1 MSGGGAPM
9 GGESGRRAGARTGAT
24 SGPASAPGELAIE
37 RVSKVFQSPEGRE
50 VLAVDD
56 ASIVVAGG
64 EFVTLLGPSGC
75 GKTTTLRMVAGF
87 EQPTRGRILLDGRDV
102 SRLSPDRREM
112 GMVFQSYAL
121 FPHLS
126 VFENVAYGL
135 RLRGRRGRALD
146 ESVKRIL
153 ASVNL
158 ADLGERRPSALSGGQ
173 QQRVA
178 LARAMAIEPRV
189 LLFDEPLSNLD
200 AKLRVSLRSEIRR
213 IQQQLGTTALYVTHD
228 QAEAMSLSDRIVVM
242 NNGRVEQYDS
252 PDAIYRRPKTRFVAD
267 FIGRANFVAGGVV
280 ARADGDRADVRIL
293 GRVAR
298 IAVAELVKAGSTAT
312 VVLRPES
319 IRLDEGDLSAIVR
332 SATFLGPTVEYEIEV
347 DGQVLA
353 VVDHEW
359 VEHEVHQPGERVAWT
374 FRDEQA
380 YALGPD

>member
-1 MSGGGAPM
+1 M
-9 GGESGRRAGARTGAT
+9 RGAT
-24 SGPASAPGELAIE
+24 GELALE
-37 RVSKVFQSPEGRE
+37 RVTKIFQSPEGRE
-50 VLAVDD
+50 VRAVDD
-56 ASIVVAGG
+56 ASIAVAGG

-87 EQPTRGRILLDGRDV
+87 EQPTTGRILLDGRDV
-102 SRLSPDRREM
+102 SRLSPDKREM

-135 RLRGRRGRALD
+135 RLRGQRGRALE
-146 ESVKRIL
+146 ESVGRIL
-153 ASVNL
+153 GSVNL
-158 ADLGERRPSALSGGQ
+158 GGLEERRPSALSGGQ

-200 AKLRVSLRSEIRR
+200 AKLRVSLRGEIRR

-242 NNGRVEQYDS
+242 NGGRIEQFDT
-252 PDAIYRRPKTRFVAD
+252 PDLIYRRPKTRFVAD
-267 FIGRANFVAGGVV
+267 FIGRANFVAGEVV
-280 ARADGDRADVRIL
+280 ARADDDRADVRIL

-298 IAVAELVKAGSTAT
+298 IAAAAGVRPGTPAT

-319 IRLDEGDLSAIVR
+319 IRLDEGDLSAVVR
-332 SATFLGPTVEYEIEV
+332 SATFLGPTVEYDIEV

-359 VEHEVHQPGERVAWT
+359 VEHEVHQPGERVAWS

>member
-1 MSGGGAPM
+1 VSGAGGGGTAVSGGGA
-9 GGESGRRAGARTGAT
+9 ATGQ
-24 SGPASAPGELAIE
+24 LALE
-37 RVSKVFQSPEGRE
+37 RVTKRFQSPEGRE
-50 VLAVDD
+50 VVAVDD
-56 ASIVVAGG
+56 ASIAVAGG

-87 EQPTRGRILLDGRDV
+87 EQPTSGQILLDGRDV
-102 SRLSPDRREM
+102 SRLSPDKREM

-135 RLRGRRGRALD
+135 RLRGRRGGSLNEA
-146 ESVKRIL
+146 VKRIL

-158 ADLGERRPSALSGGQ
+158 TGLEERRPSALSGGQ
-173 QQRVA
+173 QKRVA

-242 NNGRVEQYDS
+242 NHGRVEQFDT
-252 PDAIYRRPKTRFVAD
+252 PDVIYRRPGTRFVAD
-267 FIGRANFVAGGVV
+267 FIGRANFVPGEVL
-280 ARADGDRADVRIL
+280 ARGEGDRADVRIL
-293 GRVAR
+293 GRPTR
-298 IAVAELVKAGSTAT
+298 IAAAAGVQPGSTAT

-319 IRLDEGDLSAIVR
+319 IRLDEGDLSAVVR

-347 DGQVLA
+347 DGEVLA

-359 VEHEVHQPGERVAWT
+359 VEHEVHQPGEQVTWS
-374 FRDEQA
+374 FRGDQA
-380 YALGPD
+380 YALPPD

>member
-1 MSGGGAPM
+1 MSAGSVPGA
-9 GGESGRRAGARTGAT
+9 SGAAGARGAAGST
-24 SGPASAPGELAIE
+24 GELALE
-37 RVSKVFQSPEGRE
+37 RVSKVFRSPEGHE
-50 VLAVDD
+50 VRAVDD
-56 ASIVVAGG
+56 ASILVAGG

-87 EQPTRGRILLDGRDV
+87 EQPTTGRILLDGRDV

-121 FPHLS
+121 FPHLT

-135 RLRGRRGRALD
+135 RLRGRRGGALD
-146 ESVKRIL
+146 QAVKRIL

-158 ADLGERRPSALSGGQ
+158 AGLEERRPSALSGGQ

-242 NNGRVEQYDS
+242 NGGRVEQLDT

-267 FIGRANFVAGGVV
+267 FIGRANFVPGEVL

-298 IAVAELVKAGSTAT
+298 IAAAAGVQPGATAT

-319 IRLDEGDLSAIVR
+319 IRLDEGELSAIVR
-332 SATFLGPTVEYEIEV
+332 SATFLGPTVEYDIEV
-347 DGQVLA
+347 DGRVLA

-359 VEHEVHQPGERVAWT
+359 VEHEVHQPGERVAWS

>member
-1 MSGGGAPM
+1 MSGREAA
-9 GGESGRRAGARTGAT
+9 RATGQL
-24 SGPASAPGELAIE
+24 SLE
-37 RVSKVFQSPEGRE
+37 RVTKVFQSPEGRE
-50 VLAVDD
+50 VRAVDD
-56 ASIVVAGG
+56 ATILVEGG

-87 EQPTRGRILLDGRDV
+87 EQPTSGRILLDGRDV
-102 SRLSPDRREM
+102 SGLSPDKREM

-135 RLRGRRGRALD
+135 RLRGRRGAALD
-146 ESVKRIL
+146 TAVREVL
-153 ASVNL
+153 ARVNL
-158 ADLGERRPSALSGGQ
+158 EGLEGRRPSALSGGQ

-242 NNGRVEQYDS
+242 NRGRVEQLDT
-252 PDAIYRRPKTRFVAD
+252 PDTIYRRPRTRFVAD
-267 FIGRANFVAGGVV
+267 FIGRANFLPGEVV
-280 ARADGDRADVRIL
+280 ARDGERADVRIL

-298 IAVAELVKAGSTAT
+298 IAAAQGVQPGASAT

-319 IRLDEGDLSAIVR
+319 IRLDKGNLSATVR
-332 SATFLGPTVEYEIEV
+332 SSTFLGPTVEYEIEA
-347 DGQVLA
+347 DGHVIA

-359 VEHEVHQPGERVAWT
+359 VGHEVHQPGDRISWS
-374 FRDEQA
+374 FLDEHT
-380 YALGPD
+380 YALAPEGAE

>member
-1 MSGGGAPM
+1 MSAATGKGGATGVRAAAGK
-9 GGESGRRAGARTGAT
+9 GGASDRGGAL
-24 SGPASAPGELAIE
+24 GELAIE
-37 RVSKVFQSPEGRE
+37 RVTKIFTSPEGRE
-50 VLAVDD
+50 VRAVDD
-56 ASIVVAGG
+56 ASIAVAGG

-87 EQPTRGRILLDGRDV
+87 EQPTSGRILLDGRDV
-102 SRLSPDRREM
+102 SRLSPDKREM

-121 FPHLS
+121 FPHLT

-135 RLRGRRGRALD
+135 RLRGQKGKAL
-146 ESVKRIL
+146 EEAITRIL
-153 ASVNL
+153 GSVNL
-158 ADLGERRPSALSGGQ
+158 AGLEERRPSALSGGQ

-242 NNGRVEQYDS
+242 NGGRVEQFDTPDS
-252 PDAIYRRPKTRFVAD
+252 IYRRPRTRFVAD
-267 FIGRANFVAGGVV
+267 FIGRANFVPGEVL
-280 ARADGDRADVRIL
+280 ARGEGDHADVRIL

-298 IAVAELVKAGSTAT
+298 IAAAAAVQAGSTAT

-319 IRLDEGDLSAIVR
+319 IRLDEGELSATVR
-332 SATFLGPTVEYEIEV
+332 SATFLGPIVEYDIEV

-359 VEHEVHQPGERVAWT
+359 VEHAVHQPGEQVAWS

>member
-1 MSGGGAPM
+1 MSGG
-9 GGESGRRAGARTGAT
+9 ESLVVAGTGRTAT
-24 SGPASAPGELAIE
+24 VGTGELALE
-37 RVSKVFQSPEGRE
+37 RVSKVFQSPEGRP
-50 VLAVDD
+50 VRAVDD
-56 ASIVVAGG
+56 ASIAVAGG

-87 EQPTRGRILLDGRDV
+87 EQPTTGRILLDARDV
-102 SRLSPDRREM
+102 SRLSPDKREM

-121 FPHLS
+121 FPHLT
-126 VFENVAYGL
+126 VFDNVAYGL
-135 RLRGRRGRALD
+135 RLRGRRGRVLE
-146 ESVKRIL
+146 ESVGRIL

-158 ADLGERRPSALSGGQ
+158 TGLGERRPSALSGGQ

-242 NNGRVEQYDS
+242 NDGRIEQFDT
-252 PDAIYRRPKTRFVAD
+252 PDAIYRRPRTRFVAD
-267 FIGRANFVAGGVV
+267 FIGRANFVPGEVV
-280 ARADGDRADVRIL
+280 TDADGGRADVRIL

-298 IAVAELVKAGSTAT
+298 IAAAADVRRNSPAT

-319 IRLDEGDLSAIVR
+319 IRLDGGDLSAIVR
-332 SATFLGPTVEYEIEV
+332 TATFLGPTVEYDIEV

-359 VEHEVHQPGERVAWT
+359 VEHGVHQSGERVTWS

-380 YALGPD
+380 YALGPTGAA

>member
-1 MSGGGAPM
+1 MSAATGKGDATGVGASAGKGGASDR
-9 GGESGRRAGARTGAT
+9 GG
-24 SGPASAPGELAIE
+24 ASGELAIE
-37 RVSKVFQSPEGRE
+37 RVTKIFTSPEGRE
-50 VLAVDD
+50 VRAVDD
-56 ASIVVAGG
+56 ASIAVAGG

-87 EQPTRGRILLDGRDV
+87 EQPTSGRILLDGRDV
-102 SRLSPDRREM
+102 SRLSPDKREM

-121 FPHLS
+121 FPHLT

-135 RLRGRRGRALD
+135 RLRGQKGKAL
-146 ESVKRIL
+146 EEAITRIL
-153 ASVNL
+153 GSVNL
-158 ADLGERRPSALSGGQ
+158 AGLEERRPSALSGGQ

-242 NNGRVEQYDS
+242 NAGRVEQFDT
-252 PDAIYRRPKTRFVAD
+252 PDTIYRRPRTRFVAD
-267 FIGRANFVAGGVV
+267 FIGRANFVPGEVV
-280 ARADGDRADVRIL
+280 ARPDGDRADIRIL

-298 IAVAELVKAGSTAT
+298 IAAADSVRADSPAT

-319 IRLDEGDLSAIVR
+319 IRIGEGELSAVVR
-332 SATFLGPTVEYEIEV
+332 SATFLGPTLEYDLEV

-353 VVDHEW
+353 AVDHEW
-359 VEHEVHQPGERVAWT
+359 VEHEVHQPGERVAWS

>member
-1 MSGGGAPM
+1 MSEGAAMDGRPSPEKTRGGKAV
-9 GGESGRRAGARTGAT
+9 
-24 SGPASAPGELAIE
+24 APGELALE
-37 RVSKVFQSPEGRE
+37 RVSKVFQSPEGRD
-50 VLAVDD
+50 VRAVDD
-56 ASIVVAGG
+56 ASIVVTGG

-87 EQPTRGRILLDGRDV
+87 EQPTTGRILLDGQDV
-102 SRLSPDRREM
+102 SRLSPDKREM

-135 RLRGRRGRALD
+135 RLRGRRGRSLD
-146 ESVKRIL
+146 EAVRRTL

-158 ADLGERRPSALSGGQ
+158 SGLEERRPSALSGGQ

-242 NNGRVEQYDS
+242 NGGRVEQFDT
-252 PDAIYRRPKTRFVAD
+252 PDTIYRRPRTRFVAD
-267 FIGRANFVAGGVV
+267 FIGRANFVPGEVV
-280 ARADGDRADVRIL
+280 AQADGERADVRIL

-298 IAVAELVKAGSTAT
+298 IATAPGVTAGSSTT

-319 IRLDEGDLSAIVR
+319 IRLDEGDLAAVVR
-332 SATFLGPTVEYEIEV
+332 SATFLGPTVEYDIDV
-347 DGQVLA
+347 DGQLLS

-359 VEHEVHQPGERVAWT
+359 VEHEVHQPGERVAWS

>member
-1 MSGGGAPM
+1 
-9 GGESGRRAGARTGAT
+9 
-24 SGPASAPGELAIE
+24 
-37 RVSKVFQSPEGRE
+37 
-50 VLAVDD
+50 
-56 ASIVVAGG
+56 
-64 EFVTLLGPSGC
+64 
-75 GKTTTLRMVAGF
+75 
-87 EQPTRGRILLDGRDV
+87 
-102 SRLSPDRREM
+102 M

-121 FPHLS
+121 FPHLT

-135 RLRGRRGRALD
+135 RLRGNRGGALD
-146 ESVKRIL
+146 DAVRRIL

-158 ADLGERRPSALSGGQ
+158 AGLEERRPSALSGGQ

-242 NNGRVEQYDS
+242 NHGRVEQFDT
-252 PDAIYRRPKTRFVAD
+252 PDAIYRRPRTRFVAD
-267 FIGRANFVAGGVV
+267 FIGRANFVPGEVV
-280 ARADGDRADVRIL
+280 ALADGDRADVRVL

-298 IAVAELVKAGSTAT
+298 IAVADGVRAGSTAT
-312 VVLRPES
+312 IILRPES
-319 IRLDEGDLSAIVR
+319 IRLDEGDLAAVVR

-347 DGQVLA
+347 ADQVLS

-359 VEHEVHQPGERVAWT
+359 VEHDVHQPGERVAWS